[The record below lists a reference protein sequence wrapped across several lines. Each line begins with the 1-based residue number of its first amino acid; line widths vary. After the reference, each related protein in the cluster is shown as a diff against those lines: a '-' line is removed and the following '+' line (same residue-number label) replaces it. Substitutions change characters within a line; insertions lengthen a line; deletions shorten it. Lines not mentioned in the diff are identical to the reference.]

1 MKLFRDEENIEI
13 VIHTISWFIFPYSFS
28 STIRL
33 DSVEQLIEARR
44 ENRVEDIPAEYVAI
58 EIKTPSLVGI
68 IMWWIRKGLHYSS
81 DYISDQIYLMYRGE

>member
-1 MKLFRDEENIEI
+1 
-13 VIHTISWFIFPYSFS
+13 
-28 STIRL
+28 
-33 DSVEQLIEARR
+33 
-44 ENRVEDIPAEYVAI
+44 VEDKPAEYVAI